1 MSNTIK
7 FSSLSS
13 VTASSNRQSRL
24 KWKQQRAKVVFV
36 RASTNKKD
44 DDDTFPADASKNVR
58 EEEDKNQATTTTQQQ
73 PPLFDAQILQL
84 KSNIY
89 ALAATT
95 SRGAEASA
103 DEKEK
108 MQKKISEL
116 NRLNPTPM
124 PARSELINGQWELV
138 YTDTYAFRASPFFW
152 QLGKALNENANLFY
166 DAHAH
171 QTSLF
176 GGGVGR
182 VIQEIDTNDMTLTS
196 DCIVKASVGIPFVGF
211 APIFS
216 GFGSVIS
223 KANIIGGGGEEANDK
238 LYCVMEST
246 TIRQD
251 DTEVIPALNFLN
263 NTVVPVGEVFE
274 NIVEGGTPPP
284 TVEMKVS
291 YLDEETRVSS
301 LEDGSILLFK
311 RVVA

>member
-1 MSNTIK
+1 MAS
-7 FSSLSS
+7 SS
-13 VTASSNRQSRL
+13 VSLRGVTSSFASFSTRQHRQQEQRKRL
-24 KWKQQRAKVVFV
+24 KGVV
-36 RASTNKKD
+36 RASASSD
-44 DDDTFPADASKNVR
+44 DDI
-58 EEEDKNQATTTTQQQ
+58 ENQKPNEKRATTTAETSTAQL
-73 PPLFDAQILQL
+73 PLFDAQIQRL
-84 KSNIY
+84 KTDIY

-95 SRGAEASA
+95 SRGAEATDVQKDA
-103 DEKEK
+103 
-108 MQKKISEL
+108 MQKKIAEL
-116 NRLNPTPM
+116 NRLNPTPT
-124 PARSELINGQWELV
+124 PARSDLINGDWELA
-138 YTDTYAFRASPFFW
+138 YADTYAFRASPFFW

-182 VIQEIDTNDMTLTS
+182 VVQNIDMQNMTLTS
-196 DCIVKASVGIPFVGF
+196 DCVVKASVGIPFVGF

-216 GFGSVIS
+216 GYGSVIS
-223 KANIIGGGGEEANDK
+223 KANIIGGGGEEANDR
-238 LYCVMEST
+238 LFCVMEST

-274 NIVEGGTPPP
+274 NVVGGGTPPP
-284 TVEMKVS
+284 TVEMKVL

-311 RVVA
+311 RVV

>member
-1 MSNTIK
+1 M
-7 FSSLSS
+7 
-13 VTASSNRQSRL
+13 ASSTVSLRGVTSSFASFSTRQHRQQEQRKRL
-24 KWKQQRAKVVFV
+24 KAVV
-36 RASTNKKD
+36 RASSSSD
-44 DDDTFPADASKNVR
+44 DDIENRKPNEKR
-58 EEEDKNQATTTTQQQ
+58 ATTTAETSTAQL
-73 PPLFDAQILQL
+73 PLFDAQIQRL
-84 KSNIY
+84 KTDIY

-95 SRGAEASA
+95 SRGAEAT
-103 DEKEK
+103 DVQKDV
-108 MQKKISEL
+108 MQKKIAEL
-116 NRLNPTPM
+116 NRLNPTPT
-124 PARSELINGQWELV
+124 PARSDLINGDWELA
-138 YTDTYAFRASPFFW
+138 YADTYAFRASPFFW

-182 VIQEIDTNDMTLTS
+182 VVQNIDMQNMTLTS
-196 DCIVKASVGIPFVGF
+196 DCVVKASVGIPFVGF

-216 GFGSVIS
+216 GYGSVIS
-223 KANIIGGGGEEANDK
+223 KANIIGGGGEEANDR
-238 LYCVMEST
+238 LFCVMEST

-274 NIVEGGTPPP
+274 NVVGGGTPPP
-284 TVEMKVS
+284 TVEMKVL

-311 RVVA
+311 RVV

>member
-1 MSNTIK
+1 M
-7 FSSLSS
+7 
-13 VTASSNRQSRL
+13 ASSTVSLRGVTSSFASFSTRQHRQQEQRKRL
-24 KWKQQRAKVVFV
+24 KGVV
-36 RASTNKKD
+36 RASASSD
-44 DDDTFPADASKNVR
+44 DDI
-58 EEEDKNQATTTTQQQ
+58 ENQKPNEKRATTTAETSTAQL
-73 PPLFDAQILQL
+73 PLFDAQIQRL
-84 KSNIY
+84 KTDIY

-95 SRGAEASA
+95 SRGAEATDVQKDA
-103 DEKEK
+103 
-108 MQKKISEL
+108 MQKKIAEL
-116 NRLNPTPM
+116 NRLNPTPT
-124 PARSELINGQWELV
+124 PARSDLINGDWELA
-138 YTDTYAFRASPFFW
+138 YADTYAFRASPFFW

-182 VIQEIDTNDMTLTS
+182 VVQNIDMQNMTLTS
-196 DCIVKASVGIPFVGF
+196 DCVVKASVGIPFVGF

-216 GFGSVIS
+216 GYGSVIS
-223 KANIIGGGGEEANDK
+223 KANIIGGGGEEANDR
-238 LYCVMEST
+238 LFCVMEST

-274 NIVEGGTPPP
+274 NVVGGGTPPP
-284 TVEMKVS
+284 TVEMKVL

-311 RVVA
+311 RVV

>member
-1 MSNTIK
+1 MAS
-7 FSSLSS
+7 SS
-13 VTASSNRQSRL
+13 VSLRGVTSSFASFSTRQHRQQEQRKRL
-24 KWKQQRAKVVFV
+24 KAVV
-36 RASTNKKD
+36 RASSTS
-44 DDDTFPADASKNVR
+44 DDDTENQKPNEK
-58 EEEDKNQATTTTQQQ
+58 QATTTAETSTAQL
-73 PPLFDAQILQL
+73 PLFDAQIQRL
-84 KSNIY
+84 KTDIY

-95 SRGAEASA
+95 SRGAEATDVQKDA
-103 DEKEK
+103 
-108 MQKKISEL
+108 MQKKIAEL

-124 PARSELINGQWELV
+124 PARSDLINGDWELA
-138 YTDTYAFRASPFFW
+138 YADTYAFRASPFFW

-182 VIQEIDTNDMTLTS
+182 VVQNIDMQNMTLTS

-216 GFGSVIS
+216 GYGSVIS
-223 KANIIGGGGEEANDK
+223 KANIIGGGGEEANDR
-238 LYCVMEST
+238 LFCVMEST

-274 NIVEGGTPPP
+274 NVVGGGTPPP
-284 TVEMKVS
+284 TVEMKVL

-311 RVVA
+311 RVV

>member
-1 MSNTIK
+1 M
-7 FSSLSS
+7 
-13 VTASSNRQSRL
+13 ASSTVSLRGVTSSFASFSTRQHRQQEQRKRL
-24 KWKQQRAKVVFV
+24 KAVV
-36 RASTNKKD
+36 RASSSSD
-44 DDDTFPADASKNVR
+44 DDIENQKPNEK
-58 EEEDKNQATTTTQQQ
+58 QATTTAETSTAQL
-73 PPLFDAQILQL
+73 PLFDAQIQRL
-84 KSNIY
+84 KTDIY

-95 SRGAEASA
+95 SRGAEATDVQKDA
-103 DEKEK
+103 
-108 MQKKISEL
+108 MQKKIAEL
-116 NRLNPTPM
+116 NRLNPTPT
-124 PARSELINGQWELV
+124 PARSDLINGDWELA
-138 YTDTYAFRASPFFW
+138 YADTYAFRASPFFW

-182 VIQEIDTNDMTLTS
+182 VVQNIDMQNMTLTS
-196 DCIVKASVGIPFVGF
+196 DCVVKASVGIPFVGF

-216 GFGSVIS
+216 GYGSVIS
-223 KANIIGGGGEEANDK
+223 KANIIGGGGEEANDR
-238 LYCVMEST
+238 LFCVMEST

-274 NIVEGGTPPP
+274 NVVGGGTPPP
-284 TVEMKVS
+284 TVEMKVL

-311 RVVA
+311 RVV

>member
-1 MSNTIK
+1 MRAS
-7 FSSLSS
+7 
-13 VTASSNRQSRL
+13 ASS
-24 KWKQQRAKVVFV
+24 
-36 RASTNKKD
+36 D
-44 DDDTFPADASKNVR
+44 DDI
-58 EEEDKNQATTTTQQQ
+58 ENQKPNEKRATTTAETSTAQL
-73 PPLFDAQILQL
+73 PLFDAQIQRL
-84 KSNIY
+84 KTDIY

-95 SRGAEASA
+95 SRGAEAT
-103 DEKEK
+103 DVQKDV
-108 MQKKISEL
+108 MQKKIAEL
-116 NRLNPTPM
+116 NRLNPTPT
-124 PARSELINGQWELV
+124 PARSDLINGDWELA
-138 YTDTYAFRASPFFW
+138 YADTYAFRASPFFW

-182 VIQEIDTNDMTLTS
+182 VVQNIDMQNMTLTS
-196 DCIVKASVGIPFVGF
+196 DCVVKASVGIPFVGF

-216 GFGSVIS
+216 GYGSVIS
-223 KANIIGGGGEEANDK
+223 KANIIGGGGEEANDR
-238 LYCVMEST
+238 LFCVMEST

-274 NIVEGGTPPP
+274 NVVGGGTPPP
-284 TVEMKVS
+284 TVEMKVL

-311 RVVA
+311 RVV

>member
-1 MSNTIK
+1 M
-7 FSSLSS
+7 
-13 VTASSNRQSRL
+13 ASSTVSLRGVTSSFASFSTRQHRQQEQRKRL
-24 KWKQQRAKVVFV
+24 KGVV
-36 RASTNKKD
+36 RASSSSD
-44 DDDTFPADASKNVR
+44 DDIENQKPNEK
-58 EEEDKNQATTTTQQQ
+58 QATTTAETSTAQL
-73 PPLFDAQILQL
+73 PLFDAQIQRL
-84 KSNIY
+84 KTDIY

-95 SRGAEASA
+95 SRGAEAT
-103 DEKEK
+103 DVQKDV
-108 MQKKISEL
+108 MQKKIAEL
-116 NRLNPTPM
+116 NRLNPTPT
-124 PARSELINGQWELV
+124 PARSDLINGDWELA
-138 YTDTYAFRASPFFW
+138 YADTYAFRASPFFW

-182 VIQEIDTNDMTLTS
+182 VVQNIDMQNMTLTS
-196 DCIVKASVGIPFVGF
+196 DCVVKASVGIPFVGF

-216 GFGSVIS
+216 GYGSVIS
-223 KANIIGGGGEEANDK
+223 KANIIGGGGEEANDR
-238 LYCVMEST
+238 LFCVMEST

-274 NIVEGGTPPP
+274 NVVGGGTPPP
-284 TVEMKVS
+284 TVEMKVL

-311 RVVA
+311 RVV

>member
-1 MSNTIK
+1 M
-7 FSSLSS
+7 
-13 VTASSNRQSRL
+13 ASSTVSLRGVTSSFASFSTRQHRQQEQRKRL
-24 KWKQQRAKVVFV
+24 KGVV
-36 RASTNKKD
+36 RASSSSD
-44 DDDTFPADASKNVR
+44 DDIENQKPNEK
-58 EEEDKNQATTTTQQQ
+58 QATTTAETSTAQL
-73 PPLFDAQILQL
+73 PLFDAQIQRL
-84 KSNIY
+84 KTDIY

-95 SRGAEASA
+95 SRGAEATDVQKDA
-103 DEKEK
+103 
-108 MQKKISEL
+108 MQKKIAEL

-124 PARSELINGQWELV
+124 PARSDLINGDWELA
-138 YTDTYAFRASPFFW
+138 YADTYAFRASPFFW

-182 VIQEIDTNDMTLTS
+182 VVQNIDMQNMTLTS

-216 GFGSVIS
+216 GYGSVIS
-223 KANIIGGGGEEANDK
+223 KANIIGGGGEEANDR
-238 LYCVMEST
+238 LFCVMEST

-274 NIVEGGTPPP
+274 NVVGGGTPPP
-284 TVEMKVS
+284 TVEMKVL

-311 RVVA
+311 RVV

>member
-1 MSNTIK
+1 MAS
-7 FSSLSS
+7 SS
-13 VTASSNRQSRL
+13 VSLRGVTSSFASFSTRQHRQQEQRKRL
-24 KWKQQRAKVVFV
+24 KGVV
-36 RASTNKKD
+36 RASASSD
-44 DDDTFPADASKNVR
+44 DVI
-58 EEEDKNQATTTTQQQ
+58 ENQKPNEKRATTTAETSTAQL
-73 PPLFDAQILQL
+73 PLFDAQIQRL
-84 KSNIY
+84 KTDIY

-95 SRGAEASA
+95 SRGAEAT
-103 DEKEK
+103 DVQKDV
-108 MQKKISEL
+108 MQKKIAEL
-116 NRLNPTPM
+116 NRLNPTPT
-124 PARSELINGQWELV
+124 PARSDLINGDWELA
-138 YTDTYAFRASPFFW
+138 YADTYAFRASPFFW

-182 VIQEIDTNDMTLTS
+182 VVQNIDMQNMTLTS
-196 DCIVKASVGIPFVGF
+196 DCVVKASVGIPFVGF

-216 GFGSVIS
+216 GYGSVIS
-223 KANIIGGGGEEANDK
+223 KANIIGGGGEEANDR
-238 LYCVMEST
+238 LFCVMEST

-274 NIVEGGTPPP
+274 NVVGGGTPPP
-284 TVEMKVS
+284 TVEMKVL

-311 RVVA
+311 RVV

>member
-1 MSNTIK
+1 MAS
-7 FSSLSS
+7 SS
-13 VTASSNRQSRL
+13 VSLRGVTSSFASFSTRQHRQQEQRKRL
-24 KWKQQRAKVVFV
+24 KGVV
-36 RASTNKKD
+36 RASSSSD
-44 DDDTFPADASKNVR
+44 DDI
-58 EEEDKNQATTTTQQQ
+58 ENQKPNEKRATTTAETSTAQL
-73 PPLFDAQILQL
+73 PLFDAQIQRL
-84 KSNIY
+84 KTDIY

-95 SRGAEASA
+95 SRGAEAT
-103 DEKEK
+103 DVQKDV
-108 MQKKISEL
+108 MQKKIAEL
-116 NRLNPTPM
+116 NRLNPTPT
-124 PARSELINGQWELV
+124 PARSDLINGDWELA

-182 VIQEIDTNDMTLTS
+182 VVQNIDMQNMTLTS
-196 DCIVKASVGIPFVGF
+196 DCVVKASVGIPFVGF

-216 GFGSVIS
+216 GYGSVIS
-223 KANIIGGGGEEANDK
+223 KANIIGGGGEEANDR
-238 LYCVMEST
+238 LFCVMEST

-274 NIVEGGTPPP
+274 NVVGGGTPPP
-284 TVEMKVS
+284 TVEMKVL

-311 RVVA
+311 RVV

>member
-1 MSNTIK
+1 MAS
-7 FSSLSS
+7 SS
-13 VTASSNRQSRL
+13 VSLRGVTSSFASFSTRQHRQQEQRKRL
-24 KWKQQRAKVVFV
+24 KGVV
-36 RASTNKKD
+36 RASSSSD
-44 DDDTFPADASKNVR
+44 DDIENQKPNEK
-58 EEEDKNQATTTTQQQ
+58 QATTTAETSTAQL
-73 PPLFDAQILQL
+73 PLFDAQIQRL
-84 KSNIY
+84 KTDIY

-95 SRGAEASA
+95 SRGAEATDVQKDA
-103 DEKEK
+103 
-108 MQKKISEL
+108 MQKKIAEL
-116 NRLNPTPM
+116 NRLNPTPT
-124 PARSELINGQWELV
+124 PARSDLINGDWELA
-138 YTDTYAFRASPFFW
+138 YADTYAFRASPFFW

-182 VIQEIDTNDMTLTS
+182 VVQNIDMQNMTLTS
-196 DCIVKASVGIPFVGF
+196 DCVVKASVGIPFVGF

-216 GFGSVIS
+216 GYGSVIS
-223 KANIIGGGGEEANDK
+223 KANIIGGGGEEANDR
-238 LYCVMEST
+238 LFCVMEST

-274 NIVEGGTPPP
+274 NVVGGGTPPP
-284 TVEMKVS
+284 TVEMKVL

-311 RVVA
+311 RVV

>member
-1 MSNTIK
+1 M
-7 FSSLSS
+7 
-13 VTASSNRQSRL
+13 ASSTVSLRGVTSSFASFSTRQHRQQEQRKRL
-24 KWKQQRAKVVFV
+24 KGVV
-36 RASTNKKD
+36 RASSSSD
-44 DDDTFPADASKNVR
+44 DDI
-58 EEEDKNQATTTTQQQ
+58 ENQKPNEKRATTTAETSTAQL
-73 PPLFDAQILQL
+73 PLFDAQIQRL
-84 KSNIY
+84 KTDIY

-95 SRGAEASA
+95 SRGAEAT
-103 DEKEK
+103 DVQKDV
-108 MQKKISEL
+108 MQKKIAEL
-116 NRLNPTPM
+116 NRLNPTPT
-124 PARSELINGQWELV
+124 PARSDLINGDWELA
-138 YTDTYAFRASPFFW
+138 YADTYAFRASPFFW

-182 VIQEIDTNDMTLTS
+182 VVQNIDMQNMTLTS
-196 DCIVKASVGIPFVGF
+196 DCVVKASVGIPFVGF

-216 GFGSVIS
+216 GYGSVIS
-223 KANIIGGGGEEANDK
+223 KANIIGGGGEEANDR
-238 LYCVMEST
+238 LFCVMEST

-274 NIVEGGTPPP
+274 NVVGGGTPPP
-284 TVEMKVS
+284 TVEMKVL

-311 RVVA
+311 RVV

>member
-1 MSNTIK
+1 MAS
-7 FSSLSS
+7 SS
-13 VTASSNRQSRL
+13 VSLRGVTSSFASFSTRQHRQQEQRKRL
-24 KWKQQRAKVVFV
+24 KAVV
-36 RASTNKKD
+36 RASSSSD
-44 DDDTFPADASKNVR
+44 DDI
-58 EEEDKNQATTTTQQQ
+58 ENQKPNEKRATTTAETSTAQL
-73 PPLFDAQILQL
+73 PLFDAQIQRL
-84 KSNIY
+84 KTDIY

-95 SRGAEASA
+95 SRGAEAT
-103 DEKEK
+103 DVQKDV
-108 MQKKISEL
+108 MQKKIAEL
-116 NRLNPTPM
+116 NRLNPTPT
-124 PARSELINGQWELV
+124 PARSDLINGDWELA
-138 YTDTYAFRASPFFW
+138 YADTYAFRASPFFW

-182 VIQEIDTNDMTLTS
+182 VVQNIDMQNMTLTS
-196 DCIVKASVGIPFVGF
+196 DCVVKASVGIPFVGF

-216 GFGSVIS
+216 GYGSVIS
-223 KANIIGGGGEEANDK
+223 KANIIGGGGEEANDR
-238 LYCVMEST
+238 LFCVMEST

-274 NIVEGGTPPP
+274 NVVGGGTPPP
-284 TVEMKVS
+284 TVEMKVL

-311 RVVA
+311 RVV

>member
-1 MSNTIK
+1 MAS
-7 FSSLSS
+7 SS
-13 VTASSNRQSRL
+13 VSLRGVTSSFASFSTRQHRQQEQRKRL
-24 KWKQQRAKVVFV
+24 KGVV
-36 RASTNKKD
+36 RASSSSD
-44 DDDTFPADASKNVR
+44 DDI
-58 EEEDKNQATTTTQQQ
+58 ENQKPNEKRATTTAETSTAQL
-73 PPLFDAQILQL
+73 PLFDAQIQRL
-84 KSNIY
+84 KTDIY

-95 SRGAEASA
+95 SRGAEATDVQKDA
-103 DEKEK
+103 
-108 MQKKISEL
+108 MQKKIAEL
-116 NRLNPTPM
+116 NRLNPTPT
-124 PARSELINGQWELV
+124 PARSDLINGDWELA
-138 YTDTYAFRASPFFW
+138 YADTYAFRASPFFW

-182 VIQEIDTNDMTLTS
+182 VVQNIDMQNMTLTS
-196 DCIVKASVGIPFVGF
+196 DCVVKASVGIPFVGF

-216 GFGSVIS
+216 GYGSVIS
-223 KANIIGGGGEEANDK
+223 KANIIGGGGEEANDR
-238 LYCVMEST
+238 LFCVMEST

-274 NIVEGGTPPP
+274 NVVGGGTPPP
-284 TVEMKVS
+284 TVEMKVL

-311 RVVA
+311 RVV

>member
-1 MSNTIK
+1 MAS
-7 FSSLSS
+7 SS
-13 VTASSNRQSRL
+13 VSLRGVTSSFASFSTRQHREQEQRKRL
-24 KWKQQRAKVVFV
+24 KAVV
-36 RASTNKKD
+36 RASSSYD
-44 DDDTFPADASKNVR
+44 DDI
-58 EEEDKNQATTTTQQQ
+58 ENQKPNEKRATTTAETSTAQL
-73 PPLFDAQILQL
+73 PLFDAQIQRL
-84 KSNIY
+84 KTDIY

-95 SRGAEASA
+95 SRGAEAT
-103 DEKEK
+103 DVQKDV
-108 MQKKISEL
+108 MQKKIAEL
-116 NRLNPTPM
+116 NRLNPTPT
-124 PARSELINGQWELV
+124 PARSDLINGDWELA
-138 YTDTYAFRASPFFW
+138 YADTYAFRASPFFW

-182 VIQEIDTNDMTLTS
+182 VVQNIDMQNMTLTS
-196 DCIVKASVGIPFVGF
+196 DCVVKASVGIPFVGF

-216 GFGSVIS
+216 GYGSVIS
-223 KANIIGGGGEEANDK
+223 KANIIGGGGEEAKDR
-238 LYCVMEST
+238 LFCVMEST

-274 NIVEGGTPPP
+274 NVVGGGTPPP
-284 TVEMKVS
+284 TVEMKVL

-311 RVVA
+311 RVV

>member
-1 MSNTIK
+1 MAS
-7 FSSLSS
+7 SS
-13 VTASSNRQSRL
+13 VSLRGVTSSFASFSTRQHRQQEQRKRL
-24 KWKQQRAKVVFV
+24 KAVV
-36 RASTNKKD
+36 RASSSSD
-44 DDDTFPADASKNVR
+44 DDI
-58 EEEDKNQATTTTQQQ
+58 ENQKPNEKRATTTAETSTAQL
-73 PPLFDAQILQL
+73 PLFDAQIQRL
-84 KSNIY
+84 KTDIY

-95 SRGAEASA
+95 SRGAEATDVQKDA
-103 DEKEK
+103 
-108 MQKKISEL
+108 MQKKIAEL

-124 PARSELINGQWELV
+124 PARSDLINGDWELA
-138 YTDTYAFRASPFFW
+138 YADTYAFRASPFFW

-182 VIQEIDTNDMTLTS
+182 VVQNIDMQNMTLTS
-196 DCIVKASVGIPFVGF
+196 DCVVKASVGIPFVGF

-216 GFGSVIS
+216 GYGSVIS
-223 KANIIGGGGEEANDK
+223 KANIIGGGGEEANDR
-238 LYCVMEST
+238 LFCVMEST

-274 NIVEGGTPPP
+274 NVVGGGTPPP
-284 TVEMKVS
+284 TVEMKVL

-311 RVVA
+311 RVV

>member
-1 MSNTIK
+1 M
-7 FSSLSS
+7 
-13 VTASSNRQSRL
+13 ASSTVSLRGVTSSFASFSTRQHRQQEQRKRL
-24 KWKQQRAKVVFV
+24 KGVV
-36 RASTNKKD
+36 RASSSSD
-44 DDDTFPADASKNVR
+44 DDI
-58 EEEDKNQATTTTQQQ
+58 ENQKPNEKRATTTAETSTAQL
-73 PPLFDAQILQL
+73 PLFDAQIQRL
-84 KSNIY
+84 KTDIY

-95 SRGAEASA
+95 SRGAEATDVQKDA
-103 DEKEK
+103 
-108 MQKKISEL
+108 MQKKIAEL

-124 PARSELINGQWELV
+124 PARSDLINGDWELA
-138 YTDTYAFRASPFFW
+138 YADTYAFRASPFFW

-182 VIQEIDTNDMTLTS
+182 VVQNIDMQNMTLTS

-216 GFGSVIS
+216 GYGSVIS
-223 KANIIGGGGEEANDK
+223 KANIIGGGGEEANDR
-238 LYCVMEST
+238 LFCVMEST

-274 NIVEGGTPPP
+274 NVVGGGTPPP
-284 TVEMKVS
+284 TVEMKVL

-311 RVVA
+311 RVV

>member
-1 MSNTIK
+1 MAS
-7 FSSLSS
+7 SS
-13 VTASSNRQSRL
+13 VSLRGVTSSFASFSTRQHRQQEQRKRL
-24 KWKQQRAKVVFV
+24 KGVV
-36 RASTNKKD
+36 RASSSSD
-44 DDDTFPADASKNVR
+44 DDI
-58 EEEDKNQATTTTQQQ
+58 ENQKPNEKRATTTAETSTAQL
-73 PPLFDAQILQL
+73 PLFDLQIQRL
-84 KSNIY
+84 KTDIY

-95 SRGAEASA
+95 SRGAEAT
-103 DEKEK
+103 DVQKDV
-108 MQKKISEL
+108 MQKKIAEL

-124 PARSELINGQWELV
+124 PARSDLINGDWELA
-138 YTDTYAFRASPFFW
+138 YADTYAFRASPFFW

-182 VIQEIDTNDMTLTS
+182 VVQNIDMQNMTLTS
-196 DCIVKASVGIPFVGF
+196 DCVVKASVGIPFVGF

-216 GFGSVIS
+216 GYGSVIS
-223 KANIIGGGGEEANDK
+223 KANIIGGGGEEANDR
-238 LYCVMEST
+238 LFCVMEST

-274 NIVEGGTPPP
+274 NVVGGGTPPP
-284 TVEMKVS
+284 TVEMKVL

-311 RVVA
+311 RVV

>member
-1 MSNTIK
+1 MAS
-7 FSSLSS
+7 SS
-13 VTASSNRQSRL
+13 VSLRGVTSSFASFSTRQHRQQEQRKRL
-24 KWKQQRAKVVFV
+24 KAVV
-36 RASTNKKD
+36 RASSTS
-44 DDDTFPADASKNVR
+44 DDDTENQKPNEK
-58 EEEDKNQATTTTQQQ
+58 QATTTAETSTAQL
-73 PPLFDAQILQL
+73 PLFDAQIQRL
-84 KSNIY
+84 KTDIY

-95 SRGAEASA
+95 SRGAEAT
-103 DEKEK
+103 DVQKDV
-108 MQKKISEL
+108 MQKKIAEL
-116 NRLNPTPM
+116 NRLNPTPT
-124 PARSELINGQWELV
+124 PARSDLINGDWELA
-138 YTDTYAFRASPFFW
+138 YADTYAFRASPFFW

-182 VIQEIDTNDMTLTS
+182 VVQNIDMQNMTLTS

-216 GFGSVIS
+216 GYGSVIS
-223 KANIIGGGGEEANDK
+223 KANIIGGGGEEANDR
-238 LYCVMEST
+238 LFCVMEST

-274 NIVEGGTPPP
+274 NVVGGGTPPP
-284 TVEMKVS
+284 TVEMKVL

-311 RVVA
+311 RVV

>member
-1 MSNTIK
+1 MR
-7 FSSLSS
+7 
-13 VTASSNRQSRL
+13 ASSS
-24 KWKQQRAKVVFV
+24 
-36 RASTNKKD
+36 SED
-44 DDDTFPADASKNVR
+44 DIENQKPNEK
-58 EEEDKNQATTTTQQQ
+58 QATTTAETSTAQKL
-73 PPLFDAQILQL
+73 PLFDAQIQRL
-84 KSNIY
+84 KTDIY

-95 SRGAEASA
+95 SRGAEATDVQKDA
-103 DEKEK
+103 
-108 MQKKISEL
+108 MQKKIAEL

-124 PARSELINGQWELV
+124 PARSDLINGDWELA

-182 VIQEIDTNDMTLTS
+182 VVQNIDMNDMTLTS
-196 DCIVKASVGIPFVGF
+196 DCVVKASVGIPFVGF

-216 GFGSVIS
+216 GYGSVIS
-223 KANIIGGGGEEANDK
+223 KANIIGGGGEEANDR
-238 LYCVMEST
+238 LFCVMEST

-274 NIVEGGTPPP
+274 NVVGGGTPPP
-284 TVEMKVS
+284 TVQMKVM

-311 RVVA
+311 RVV

>member
-1 MSNTIK
+1 MAS
-7 FSSLSS
+7 SS
-13 VTASSNRQSRL
+13 VSLRGVTSSFASFSTRQHRQQEQRKRL
-24 KWKQQRAKVVFV
+24 KAVV
-36 RASTNKKD
+36 RASSSSD
-44 DDDTFPADASKNVR
+44 DDI
-58 EEEDKNQATTTTQQQ
+58 ENQKPNEKRATTTAETSTAQL
-73 PPLFDAQILQL
+73 PLFDAQIQRL
-84 KSNIY
+84 KTDIY

-95 SRGAEASA
+95 SRGAEATDVQKDA
-103 DEKEK
+103 
-108 MQKKISEL
+108 MQKKIAEL
-116 NRLNPTPM
+116 NRLNPTPT
-124 PARSELINGQWELV
+124 PARSDLINGDWELA
-138 YTDTYAFRASPFFW
+138 YADTYAFRASPFFW

-182 VIQEIDTNDMTLTS
+182 VVQNIDMQNMTLTS

-216 GFGSVIS
+216 GYGSVIS
-223 KANIIGGGGEEANDK
+223 KANIIGGGGEEANDR
-238 LYCVMEST
+238 LFCVMEST

-274 NIVEGGTPPP
+274 NVVGGGTPPP
-284 TVEMKVS
+284 TVEMKVL

-311 RVVA
+311 RVV

>member
-1 MSNTIK
+1 MAS
-7 FSSLSS
+7 SS
-13 VTASSNRQSRL
+13 VSLRGVTSSFASFSTRQHRQQEQRKRL
-24 KWKQQRAKVVFV
+24 KGVV
-36 RASTNKKD
+36 RASSSSD
-44 DDDTFPADASKNVR
+44 DDI
-58 EEEDKNQATTTTQQQ
+58 ENQKPNEKRATTTAETSTAQL
-73 PPLFDAQILQL
+73 PLFDAQIQRL
-84 KSNIY
+84 KTDIY

-95 SRGAEASA
+95 SRGAEAT
-103 DEKEK
+103 DVQKDV
-108 MQKKISEL
+108 MQKKIAEL
-116 NRLNPTPM
+116 NRLNPTPT
-124 PARSELINGQWELV
+124 PARSDLINGDWELA
-138 YTDTYAFRASPFFW
+138 YADTYAFRASPFFW

-182 VIQEIDTNDMTLTS
+182 VVQNIDMQNMTLTS
-196 DCIVKASVGIPFVGF
+196 DCVVKASVGIPFVGF

-216 GFGSVIS
+216 GYGSVIS
-223 KANIIGGGGEEANDK
+223 KANIIGGGGEEANDR
-238 LYCVMEST
+238 LFCVMEST

-274 NIVEGGTPPP
+274 NVVGGGTPPP
-284 TVEMKVS
+284 TVEMKVL

-311 RVVA
+311 RVV

>member
-1 MSNTIK
+1 MAS
-7 FSSLSS
+7 SS
-13 VTASSNRQSRL
+13 VSLRGVTSSFASFSTRQHRQQEQRKRL
-24 KWKQQRAKVVFV
+24 KAVV
-36 RASTNKKD
+36 RASSSSD
-44 DDDTFPADASKNVR
+44 DDIENQKPNEK
-58 EEEDKNQATTTTQQQ
+58 QATTTAETSTAQL
-73 PPLFDAQILQL
+73 PLFDAQIQRL
-84 KSNIY
+84 KTDIY

-95 SRGAEASA
+95 SRGAEATDVQKDA
-103 DEKEK
+103 
-108 MQKKISEL
+108 MQKKIAEL
-116 NRLNPTPM
+116 NRLNPTPT
-124 PARSELINGQWELV
+124 PARSDLINGDWELA
-138 YTDTYAFRASPFFW
+138 YADTYAFRASPFFW

-182 VIQEIDTNDMTLTS
+182 VVQNIDMQNMTLTS

-216 GFGSVIS
+216 GYGSVIS
-223 KANIIGGGGEEANDK
+223 KANIIGGGGEEANDR
-238 LYCVMEST
+238 LFCVMEST

-274 NIVEGGTPPP
+274 NVVGGGTPPP
-284 TVEMKVS
+284 TVEMKVL

-311 RVVA
+311 RVV

>member
-1 MSNTIK
+1 MAS
-7 FSSLSS
+7 SS
-13 VTASSNRQSRL
+13 VSLRGVTSSFASFSTRQHRQQEQRKRL
-24 KWKQQRAKVVFV
+24 KGVV
-36 RASTNKKD
+36 RASASSD
-44 DDDTFPADASKNVR
+44 DDI
-58 EEEDKNQATTTTQQQ
+58 ENQKPNEKRATTTAETSTAQL
-73 PPLFDAQILQL
+73 PLFDAQIQRL
-84 KSNIY
+84 KTDIY

-95 SRGAEASA
+95 SRGAEAT
-103 DEKEK
+103 DVQKDV
-108 MQKKISEL
+108 MQKKIAEL
-116 NRLNPTPM
+116 NRLNPTPT
-124 PARSELINGQWELV
+124 PARSDLINGDWELA
-138 YTDTYAFRASPFFW
+138 YADTYAFRASPFFW

-182 VIQEIDTNDMTLTS
+182 VVQNIDMQNMTLTS

-216 GFGSVIS
+216 GYGSVIS
-223 KANIIGGGGEEANDK
+223 KANIIGGGGEEANDR
-238 LYCVMEST
+238 LFCVMEST

-274 NIVEGGTPPP
+274 NVVGGGTPPP
-284 TVEMKVS
+284 TVEMKVL

-311 RVVA
+311 RVV

>member
-1 MSNTIK
+1 MAS
-7 FSSLSS
+7 SS
-13 VTASSNRQSRL
+13 VSLRGVTSSFVSFSTRQHRQQEQRKRL
-24 KWKQQRAKVVFV
+24 KGVV
-36 RASTNKKD
+36 RASASSD
-44 DDDTFPADASKNVR
+44 DDI
-58 EEEDKNQATTTTQQQ
+58 ENQKPNEKRATTTAETSTAQL
-73 PPLFDAQILQL
+73 PLFDAQIQRL
-84 KSNIY
+84 KTDIY

-95 SRGAEASA
+95 SRGAEAT
-103 DEKEK
+103 DVQKDV
-108 MQKKISEL
+108 MQKKIAEL
-116 NRLNPTPM
+116 NRLNPTPT
-124 PARSELINGQWELV
+124 PARSDLINGDWELA
-138 YTDTYAFRASPFFW
+138 YADTYAFRASPFFW

-182 VIQEIDTNDMTLTS
+182 VVQNIDMQNMTLTS
-196 DCIVKASVGIPFVGF
+196 DCVVKASVGIPFVGF

-216 GFGSVIS
+216 GYGSVIS
-223 KANIIGGGGEEANDK
+223 KANIIGGGGEEANDR
-238 LYCVMEST
+238 LFCVMEST

-274 NIVEGGTPPP
+274 NVVGGGTPPP
-284 TVEMKVS
+284 TVEMKVL

-311 RVVA
+311 RVV

>member
-1 MSNTIK
+1 M
-7 FSSLSS
+7 
-13 VTASSNRQSRL
+13 
-24 KWKQQRAKVVFV
+24 
-36 RASTNKKD
+36 
-44 DDDTFPADASKNVR
+44 
-58 EEEDKNQATTTTQQQ
+58 
-73 PPLFDAQILQL
+73 

-124 PARSELINGQWELV
+124 PARSELINGRWELV

-182 VIQEIDTNDMTLTS
+182 VIQDIDTNDMTLTS

-211 APIFS
+211 APISS

-223 KANIIGGGGEEANDK
+223 KANIIGGSGEEANDK

-274 NIVEGGTPPP
+274 NIVGGGTPPP

>member
-1 MSNTIK
+1 MAS
-7 FSSLSS
+7 SS
-13 VTASSNRQSRL
+13 VSLRGVTSSFASFSTRQHRQQEQRKRL
-24 KWKQQRAKVVFV
+24 KGVV
-36 RASTNKKD
+36 RASASAD
-44 DDDTFPADASKNVR
+44 DDI
-58 EEEDKNQATTTTQQQ
+58 ENQKPNEKRATTTAETSTAQL
-73 PPLFDAQILQL
+73 PLFDAQIQRL
-84 KSNIY
+84 KTDIY

-95 SRGAEASA
+95 SRGAEAT
-103 DEKEK
+103 DVQKDV
-108 MQKKISEL
+108 MQKKIAEL
-116 NRLNPTPM
+116 NRLNPTPT
-124 PARSELINGQWELV
+124 PARSDLINGDWELA
-138 YTDTYAFRASPFFW
+138 YADTYAFRASPFFW

-182 VIQEIDTNDMTLTS
+182 VVQNIDMQNMTLTS
-196 DCIVKASVGIPFVGF
+196 DCVVKASVGIPFVGF

-216 GFGSVIS
+216 GYGSVIS
-223 KANIIGGGGEEANDK
+223 KANIIGGGGEEANDR
-238 LYCVMEST
+238 LFCVMDST

-274 NIVEGGTPPP
+274 NVVGGGTPPP
-284 TVEMKVS
+284 TVEMKVL

-311 RVVA
+311 RVV

>member
-1 MSNTIK
+1 MAS
-7 FSSLSS
+7 SS
-13 VTASSNRQSRL
+13 VSLRGVTSSFASFSTRQHRQQEQRKRL
-24 KWKQQRAKVVFV
+24 KGVV
-36 RASTNKKD
+36 RASSSSD
-44 DDDTFPADASKNVR
+44 DDIENQKPNEK
-58 EEEDKNQATTTTQQQ
+58 QATTTAETSTAQL
-73 PPLFDAQILQL
+73 PLFDAQIQRL
-84 KSNIY
+84 KTDIY
-89 ALAATT
+89 ALAATP
-95 SRGAEASA
+95 SRGAEATDVQKDA
-103 DEKEK
+103 
-108 MQKKISEL
+108 MQKKIAEL

-124 PARSELINGQWELV
+124 PARSDLINGDWELA
-138 YTDTYAFRASPFFW
+138 YADTYAFRASPFFW

-182 VIQEIDTNDMTLTS
+182 VVQNIDMQNMTLTS

-216 GFGSVIS
+216 GYGSVIS
-223 KANIIGGGGEEANDK
+223 KANIIGGGGEEANDR
-238 LYCVMEST
+238 LFCVMEST

-274 NIVEGGTPPP
+274 NVVGGGTPPP
-284 TVEMKVS
+284 TVEMKVL

-311 RVVA
+311 RVV

>member
-1 MSNTIK
+1 M
-7 FSSLSS
+7 
-13 VTASSNRQSRL
+13 ASSTVSLRGVTSSFASFSTRQHRQQEQRKRL
-24 KWKQQRAKVVFV
+24 KAVV
-36 RASTNKKD
+36 RASSSSD
-44 DDDTFPADASKNVR
+44 DDI
-58 EEEDKNQATTTTQQQ
+58 ENQKPNEKRATTTAETSTAQL
-73 PPLFDAQILQL
+73 PLFDAQIQRL
-84 KSNIY
+84 KTDIY

-95 SRGAEASA
+95 SRGAEATDVQKDA
-103 DEKEK
+103 
-108 MQKKISEL
+108 MQKKIAEL
-116 NRLNPTPM
+116 KRLNPTPT
-124 PARSELINGQWELV
+124 PARSDLINGDWELA
-138 YTDTYAFRASPFFW
+138 YADTYAFRASPFFW

-182 VIQEIDTNDMTLTS
+182 VVQNIDMQNMTLTS
-196 DCIVKASVGIPFVGF
+196 DCVVKASVGIPFVGF

-216 GFGSVIS
+216 GYGSVIS
-223 KANIIGGGGEEANDK
+223 KANIIGGGGEEANDR
-238 LYCVMEST
+238 LFCVMEST

-274 NIVEGGTPPP
+274 NVVGGGTPPP
-284 TVEMKVS
+284 TVEMKVL

-311 RVVA
+311 RVV

>member
-1 MSNTIK
+1 M
-7 FSSLSS
+7 
-13 VTASSNRQSRL
+13 ASSTVSLRGVTSSFASFSTRQHRQQEQRKRL
-24 KWKQQRAKVVFV
+24 KGVV
-36 RASTNKKD
+36 RASSSSD
-44 DDDTFPADASKNVR
+44 DDIENQKPNEK
-58 EEEDKNQATTTTQQQ
+58 QATTTAETSTAQL
-73 PPLFDAQILQL
+73 PLFDAQIQRL
-84 KSNIY
+84 KTDIY

-95 SRGAEASA
+95 SRGAEATDVQKDA
-103 DEKEK
+103 
-108 MQKKISEL
+108 MQKKIAEL
-116 NRLNPTPM
+116 NRLNPTPT
-124 PARSELINGQWELV
+124 PARSDLINGDWELA
-138 YTDTYAFRASPFFW
+138 YADTYAFRASPFFW

-182 VIQEIDTNDMTLTS
+182 VVQNIDMQNMTLTS

-216 GFGSVIS
+216 GYGSVIS
-223 KANIIGGGGEEANDK
+223 KANIIGGGGEEANDR
-238 LYCVMEST
+238 LFCVMEST

-274 NIVEGGTPPP
+274 NVVGGGTPPP
-284 TVEMKVS
+284 TVEMKVL

-311 RVVA
+311 RVV

>member
-1 MSNTIK
+1 MAS
-7 FSSLSS
+7 SS
-13 VTASSNRQSRL
+13 VSLRGVTSSFASFSTRQHRQQEQRKRL
-24 KWKQQRAKVVFV
+24 KGVV
-36 RASTNKKD
+36 RASSSSD
-44 DDDTFPADASKNVR
+44 DDI
-58 EEEDKNQATTTTQQQ
+58 ENQKPNEKRATTTAETSTAQL
-73 PPLFDAQILQL
+73 PLFDVQIQRL
-84 KSNIY
+84 KTDIY

-95 SRGAEASA
+95 SRGAEATDVQKDA
-103 DEKEK
+103 
-108 MQKKISEL
+108 MQKKIAEL
-116 NRLNPTPM
+116 NRLNPTPT
-124 PARSELINGQWELV
+124 PARSDLINGDWELA
-138 YTDTYAFRASPFFW
+138 YADTYAFRASPFFW

-182 VIQEIDTNDMTLTS
+182 VVQNIDMQNMTLTS
-196 DCIVKASVGIPFVGF
+196 DCVVKASVGIPFVGF

-216 GFGSVIS
+216 GYGSVIS
-223 KANIIGGGGEEANDK
+223 KANIIGGGGEEANDR
-238 LYCVMEST
+238 LFCVMEST

-274 NIVEGGTPPP
+274 NVVGGGTPPP
-284 TVEMKVS
+284 TVEMKVL

-311 RVVA
+311 RVV

>member
-1 MSNTIK
+1 MAS
-7 FSSLSS
+7 SS
-13 VTASSNRQSRL
+13 VSLRGVTSSFASFSTRQHRQQEQRKRL
-24 KWKQQRAKVVFV
+24 KGVV
-36 RASTNKKD
+36 RASSSSD
-44 DDDTFPADASKNVR
+44 DDI
-58 EEEDKNQATTTTQQQ
+58 ENQKPNEKRATTTAETSTAQL
-73 PPLFDAQILQL
+73 PLFDAQIQRL
-84 KSNIY
+84 KTDIY

-95 SRGAEASA
+95 SRGAEATDVQKDA
-103 DEKEK
+103 
-108 MQKKISEL
+108 MQKKIAEL

-124 PARSELINGQWELV
+124 PARSDLINGDWELA
-138 YTDTYAFRASPFFW
+138 YADTYAFRASPFFW

-182 VIQEIDTNDMTLTS
+182 VVQNIDMQNMTLTS
-196 DCIVKASVGIPFVGF
+196 DCVVKASVGIPFVGF

-216 GFGSVIS
+216 GYGSVIS
-223 KANIIGGGGEEANDK
+223 KANIIGGGGEEANDR
-238 LYCVMEST
+238 LFCVMEST

-274 NIVEGGTPPP
+274 NVVGGGTPPP
-284 TVEMKVS
+284 TVEMKVL

-311 RVVA
+311 RVV

>member
-1 MSNTIK
+1 MAS
-7 FSSLSS
+7 SS
-13 VTASSNRQSRL
+13 VSLRGVTSSFASFSTRQHRQQEQRKRL
-24 KWKQQRAKVVFV
+24 KGVV
-36 RASTNKKD
+36 RASASSD
-44 DDDTFPADASKNVR
+44 DDI
-58 EEEDKNQATTTTQQQ
+58 ENQKPNEKRATTTAETSTAQL
-73 PPLFDAQILQL
+73 PLFDAQIQRL
-84 KSNIY
+84 KTDIY

-95 SRGAEASA
+95 SRGAEAT
-103 DEKEK
+103 DVQKDV
-108 MQKKISEL
+108 MQKKIAEL
-116 NRLNPTPM
+116 NRLNPTPT
-124 PARSELINGQWELV
+124 PARSDLINGEWELA
-138 YTDTYAFRASPFFW
+138 YADTYAFRASPFFW

-182 VIQEIDTNDMTLTS
+182 VVQNIDMQNMTLTS
-196 DCIVKASVGIPFVGF
+196 DCVVKASVGIPFVGF

-216 GFGSVIS
+216 GYGSVIS
-223 KANIIGGGGEEANDK
+223 KANIIGGGGEEANDR
-238 LYCVMEST
+238 LFCVMEST

-274 NIVEGGTPPP
+274 NVVGGGTPPP
-284 TVEMKVS
+284 TVEMKVL

-311 RVVA
+311 RVV

>member
-1 MSNTIK
+1 MAS
-7 FSSLSS
+7 SS
-13 VTASSNRQSRL
+13 VSLRGVTSSFASFSTRQHRQQEQRKRL
-24 KWKQQRAKVVFV
+24 KGVV
-36 RASTNKKD
+36 RASSSSD
-44 DDDTFPADASKNVR
+44 DDIENQKPNEK
-58 EEEDKNQATTTTQQQ
+58 QATTTAETSTAQL
-73 PPLFDAQILQL
+73 PLFDAQIQRL
-84 KSNIY
+84 KTDIY

-95 SRGAEASA
+95 SRGAEAT
-103 DEKEK
+103 DVQKDV
-108 MQKKISEL
+108 MQKKIAEL
-116 NRLNPTPM
+116 NRLNPTPT
-124 PARSELINGQWELV
+124 PARSDLINGDWELA
-138 YTDTYAFRASPFFW
+138 YADTYAFRASPFFW

-182 VIQEIDTNDMTLTS
+182 VVQNIDMQNMTLTS

-216 GFGSVIS
+216 GYGSVIS
-223 KANIIGGGGEEANDK
+223 KANIIGGGGEEANDR
-238 LYCVMEST
+238 LFCVMEST

-274 NIVEGGTPPP
+274 NVVGGGTPPP
-284 TVEMKVS
+284 TVEMKVL

-311 RVVA
+311 RVV